1 MEAMEEKPKF
11 KIPPNFRKG
20 VVLVRFKKKKKS
32 EQRQFQLWALT
43 SRAAR

>member
-20 VVLVRFKKKKKS
+20 VVLVRFKKKKKKANKDNS
-32 EQRQFQLWALT
+32 
-43 SRAAR
+43 SSGH